1 MDERPASPE
10 IDVVSYS
17 DRSGL
22 FRHQSESFSTSS
34 DRNAT
39 ALHAANQNGA
49 KRLAANTNTKANK
62 AETVNLRV
70 RNMGMIT
77 VKKEPESDED
87 CEVSYSLSSLLQE
100 CDFEQAPRA
109 KTRALKSPTSLAIA
123 KSKSLE
129 AARSVTGRSRQ
140 TLENVISSLKSAR
153 STDTNQPKFAK
164 KPSSFQNPVV
174 PISMPS
180 QIVSVAPSAQ
190 STVSFPGSG
199 VVSSGPQIVD
209 VRSLATGTQTVLSG
223 ATTRSSRTTTPS
235 KPVSLSPLHLRATPN
250 TRMTAL
256 NNSHPVT
263 ATSNLPLM
271 TAQVP
276 VSPVQA
282 SSVRA
287 APNIRMT
294 ALNTSHPVTAASNLP
309 LTTARVPVSQVQAST
324 VRAALNIR
332 MTALNTSHPATAA
345 SNLPLTTARVPVS
358 PVQASSV
365 RAAPN
370 IRMTALNTSHPAT
383 AASNLP
389 LTTEQVPVSQ
399 VQASTV
405 KIAAPSGPK
414 PLNIR
419 FVLPA
424 TEPFNTSEFQQVL
437 QTALAAI
444 ISQSKGVDASL
455 LQQAIQAALATVTK
469 TSVPLTVSQL
479 QQAIQSSLAA
489 LSIARPIPQGTPA
502 SLTQAPRMRVLQ
514 PAQKHPQATTPMPP
528 RLPSHSDSR
537 TGDHVSSATT
547 IVSSVSTGS
556 QIVTNANSLV
566 VNGGNQLPSG
576 VVTSSAAP
584 LNQSP
589 LNSARDALVKALQ
602 EKRVLN
608 SPPSFSSSLLSSTSK
623 ASPSVTVP
631 DSLDE
636 PFSDSPPPSPVLPT
650 PEVPAQNSAVPDKS
664 QAPTSAMLDTTCS
677 AKTVEQTTTVTS
689 TAKTPLIVLRSG
701 TFLKPNQSPVNSG
714 TQTALIRMPLHV
726 QASQGNSLPATPV
739 TSTCTQ
745 QTTTVNLISPTNT
758 AVQYTASSLPASK
771 MPPVMVPT
779 QVVQFSIAPATS
791 SNTPAAKPEGKPAE
805 TNGKSSSVSFC
816 AGGCCRYCR
825 ACHENN
831 NICGLPT
838 CQKAYPNRAALRK
851 HYHFNPTHKF
861 LIPME
866 KASSA
871 CDSFLPLEIAD
882 SHRRARLRELIRRLP
897 DDEFLDLVK
906 PRVSKMIS
914 LFELLEQKSMRV
926 QSGGI
931 SAFKMFTEFERFRRE
946 VEAKLLELIL
956 LPQGR
961 DQAKVS
967 KRNSKDGSKPA
978 AVVAKVSDAGNSS
991 KGDQTTPE
999 ADKEGNKDSL
1009 PSDAPNTDQKLE
1021 SSTDTCPNAG
1031 SSDSICLDT
1040 GVEKSTTRTSGTDG
1054 GVANDYDSSIGATDN
1069 DTTTVEDKKANDSP
1083 SVEEK
1088 SAESGKE
1095 FDDVPSTSLVSS
1107 RVSPEKSFPSKD
1119 GEGKEGEKKEAEPP
1133 KQSSSLPQSAEEC
1146 ESAKTSDDKSR
1157 DDQPSEQPKQTESAG
1172 HISDESSPKDTTSV
1186 PMEIGDG
1193 GNASK
1198 LQLPDVIMV
1207 DDQSETKCCS
1217 NDEELKSRK
1226 EEHSEES
1233 ENPLIDIASE
1243 EDNAVVNANAEK
1255 KSEASGR
1262 SVSVPA
1268 DATQEDKI
1276 TEKPSDGGNKIAA
1289 MDVEEE
1295 GNNSTTSSGKGQA
1308 EETTVKKRD
1317 EVGNKVDGAKVNNE
1331 KGSVRDSDQTDKS
1344 NMDPEKKSKEGQ
1356 QQETTKNK
1364 ADVAVEVRRE
1374 TIDVDSGSNVTTA
1387 STSKDKLDVPMVT
1400 DKPES
1405 DVSKHQDVN
1414 KGKTSLEKDSD
1425 QVKEVAKSSNK
1436 DEGTNAKCC
1445 TDTES
1450 RVKESGKASSSE
1462 VASSS
1467 GNTLSS
1473 PNVTSAGSSNST
1485 PQPGSDTAKK
1495 KRKFITLEDLDLGD
1509 DDDDEDGIDETNMLD
1524 FSLPFAV
1531 KWGRIVK
1538 KVRSVEAKK
1547 IARKENYSDQDM
1559 KQYIYHKPK
1568 DAANAVIIADCHA
1581 HPSFFRAYVMPAL
1594 LDKHIDD
1601 FGLFGKK
1608 LLSRLV
1614 LPRQRYVQILRNGI
1628 GPELAKIL
1636 GINIFP
1642 TFKRIQ
1648 DTWMSL
1654 KNPSLTTSRSSS
1666 SKTVIAIDAA
1676 DDIEIPDD
1684 KNEGVPA
1691 GTTAGATNKPQT
1703 AAMKGKDYLKR
1714 QGSADGVQND
1724 NNKRL
1729 RLDSTGNLYF

>member
-10 IDVVSYS
+10 IDVVSHS

-22 FRHQSESFSTSS
+22 FRYQSESFSTSS
-34 DRNAT
+34 GRNAT
-39 ALHAANQNGA
+39 ALHAANENGA
-49 KRLAANTNTKANK
+49 KRLAANTNREANK

-180 QIVSVAPSAQ
+180 QIVSVAPTAQ

-199 VVSSGPQIVD
+199 VASSGPQIVD
-209 VRSLATGTQTVLSG
+209 VRSLATGAQTVLSG
-223 ATTRSSRTTTPS
+223 ATVRSTRSTTTS
-235 KPVSLSPLHLRATPN
+235 KPVSLRPLHLRAAPN
-250 TRMTAL
+250 T
-256 NNSHPVT
+256 
-263 ATSNLPLM
+263 
-271 TAQVP
+271 
-276 VSPVQA
+276 
-282 SSVRA
+282 
-287 APNIRMT
+287 RMT

-309 LTTARVPVSQVQAST
+309 LATAQVPVSQVQAST
-324 VRAALNIR
+324 IKIAGSSGPKPLHLRAAPNTR
-332 MTALNTSHPATAA
+332 MTALNTSHPVTAA
-345 SNLPLTTARVPVS
+345 SNLPLATT
-358 PVQASSV
+358 
-365 RAAPN
+365 
-370 IRMTALNTSHPAT
+370 
-383 AASNLP
+383 
-389 LTTEQVPVSQ
+389 QVPVSQ

-405 KIAAPSGPK
+405 KIAGASGPK

-424 TEPFNTSEFQQVL
+424 TEPFNTSEFQQIL
-437 QTALAAI
+437 QAALAAI

-455 LQQAIQAALATVTK
+455 LQQAIQAALTTVTK
-469 TSVPLTVSQL
+469 SSVPLTANQL

-489 LSIARPIPQGTPA
+489 LSGARPIPQVTPV
-502 SLTQAPRMRVLQ
+502 SLTQAPSMRVLQ
-514 PAQKHPQATTPMPP
+514 PAQKQPQGTTPMPP
-528 RLPSHSDSR
+528 RVPLQSDSR
-537 TGDHVSSATT
+537 TGDQVSSATT
-547 IVSSVSTGS
+547 IVSSVSTGP
-556 QIVTNANSLV
+556 QLVTNANSLV
-566 VNGGNQLPSG
+566 VNGGNQLASG

-589 LNSARDALVKALQ
+589 LNSARDALIKALQ

-608 SPPSFSSSLLSSTSK
+608 SPPSLSSSSLSSTSE
-623 ASPSVTVP
+623 ASPSVAVP
-631 DSLDE
+631 DSIDE
-636 PFSDSPPPSPVLPT
+636 PFSGSPPPSPVLPMA
-650 PEVPAQNSAVPDKS
+650 EEPAQNSAVPDKS
-664 QAPTSAMLDTTCS
+664 QAPTSAVLDTCTTCS

-689 TAKTPLIVLRSG
+689 IAKPPLIVLRSG

-714 TQTALIRMPLHV
+714 TQTALIRMPLQV
-726 QASQGNSLPATPV
+726 QVSQGNSLPATPV
-739 TSTCTQ
+739 TPTFTP
-745 QTTTVNLISPTNT
+745 QTTTVNLISQTYT
-758 AVQYTASSLPASK
+758 AVQSTAPSLPPPK
-771 MPPVMVPT
+771 MPPAMVPT
-779 QVVQFSIAPATS
+779 QLVQFSVVPATS
-791 SNTPAAKPEGKPAE
+791 SNTPVAKPESKPTA
-805 TNGKSSSVSFC
+805 TKAKSSSVSFC

-838 CQKAYPNRAALRK
+838 CQKAFPSRAALRK

-871 CDSFLPLEIAD
+871 CDNFLPLEIAD
-882 SHRRARLRELIRRLP
+882 SHRRARLRELFRRLP

-906 PRVSKMIS
+906 PRVAKMIS
-914 LFELLEQKSMRV
+914 LFQLLEQKSLRV

-956 LPQGR
+956 LPQGK
-961 DQAKVS
+961 DQVKGS
-967 KRNSKDGSKPA
+967 KSNSKDGSKPA
-978 AVVAKVSDAGNSS
+978 DAKASDADNSS
-991 KGDQTTPE
+991 KGDQTTPG
-999 ADKEGNKDSL
+999 ADKQGNKDSL
-1009 PSDAPNTDQKLE
+1009 PSDAANADQKPE
-1021 SSTDTCPNAG
+1021 SSTAQPKTDTCPNAG
-1031 SSDSICLDT
+1031 SSETARKTVDSICLDSDA
-1040 GVEKSTTRTSGTDG
+1040 EKSTTRTSDTGAG
-1054 GVANDYDSSIGATDN
+1054 LANHDYSSIGATNN
-1069 DTTTVEDKKANDSP
+1069 DTITVEDKKDSDSP

-1095 FDDVPSTSLVSS
+1095 SGDVSSTSLVSS
-1107 RVSPEKSFPSKD
+1107 RVSPEESFPSKD
-1119 GEGKEGEKKEAEPP
+1119 GEGKEGEKKEGEPP
-1133 KQSSSLPQSAEEC
+1133 KQSSSLPQSAEAS
-1146 ESAKTSDDKSR
+1146 ESAKSSDGKSR
-1157 DDQPSEQPKQTESAG
+1157 ADGPSEQPKQTENAG
-1172 HISDESSPKDTTSV
+1172 HISDESSPKDTCTTSV
-1186 PMEIGDG
+1186 PMEIDDG
-1193 GNASK
+1193 SKASK

-1207 DDQSETKCCS
+1207 DDQGETKSCS
-1217 NDEELKSRK
+1217 NDEELTSRK
-1226 EEHSEES
+1226 EEQAGEGEK
-1233 ENPLIDIASE
+1233 PIIDLASK
-1243 EDNAVVNANAEK
+1243 EDNAAVDVNAENN
-1255 KSEASGR
+1255 SEAAGR
-1262 SVSVPA
+1262 SVNESA
-1268 DATQEDKI
+1268 DATREDKI

-1295 GNNSTTSSGKGQA
+1295 GNNSKTGSEKDQA
-1308 EETTVKKRD
+1308 EESTVEKRD
-1317 EVGNKVDGAKVNNE
+1317 EVGNKVDGAKLNNDE
-1331 KGSVRDSDQTDKS
+1331 KGSVGDSDQTEKS
-1344 NMDPEKKSKEGQ
+1344 NMDPEKQAKEGQ

-1364 ADVAVEVRRE
+1364 ADGTSEGRKRE
-1374 TIDVDSGSNVTTA
+1374 TIDIDSGSDMTTDSA
-1387 STSKDKLDVPMVT
+1387 SKDALDISMVT

-1405 DVSKHQDVN
+1405 DVSKHQDAN
-1414 KGKTSLEKDSD
+1414 KEKTSLEKDSD

-1436 DEGTNAKCC
+1436 DEGTNAECC
-1445 TDTES
+1445 TDTDS
-1450 RVKESGKASSSE
+1450 RVQESGKASSSE

-1467 GNTLSS
+1467 GNTLSN
-1473 PNVTSAGSSNST
+1473 PNVNSAGSSNST
-1485 PQPGSDTAKK
+1485 PQPGSDAAKK

-1538 KVRSVEAKK
+1538 KVRSTEAKK
-1547 IARKENYSDQDM
+1547 IARKENYSEQDM
-1559 KQYIYHKPK
+1559 KQFIYHKPK

-1608 LLSRLV
+1608 LLSRLI
-1614 LPRQRYVQILRNGI
+1614 LPRQKYVQILRNGI

-1648 DTWMSL
+1648 DTWMNI
-1654 KNPSLTTSRSSS
+1654 KNPLGTTSKLSS
-1666 SKTVIAIDAA
+1666 SKTVITIDAA

-1684 KNEGVPA
+1684 ENEGVTA
-1691 GTTAGATNKPQT
+1691 GTAAGPTNKSQNAT
-1703 AAMKGKDYLKR
+1703 IKAKDYFKR
-1714 QGSADGVQND
+1714 PGSADGKEND
-1724 NNKRL
+1724 NNKRQ
-1729 RLDSTGNLYF
+1729 RVDGAGNLDF